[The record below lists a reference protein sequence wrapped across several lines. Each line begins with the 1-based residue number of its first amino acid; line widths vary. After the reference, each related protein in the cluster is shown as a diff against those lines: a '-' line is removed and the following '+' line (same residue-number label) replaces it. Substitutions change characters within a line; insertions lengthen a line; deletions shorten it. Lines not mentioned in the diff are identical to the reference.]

1 MSTGSI
7 DSVWDEQS
15 SWDWSCWLPPTSF
28 ARSRSRRHSRRQ
40 ACWRSSS
47 QSELSSASASKW
59 NSTVDGPGARRQT
72 QPHLPLGIRRRNSPK
87 PHVRERHLPSA
98 HLVGKTPAMA
108 RHAPNGYWLI
118 DAVTNERLERH
129 CTRQAAVDNWRLR
142 FAGRPIKIVRHY
154 DSGDEVLVVEGT
166 WHQSTTS

>member
-1 MSTGSI
+1 
-7 DSVWDEQS
+7 
-15 SWDWSCWLPPTSF
+15 
-28 ARSRSRRHSRRQ
+28 
-40 ACWRSSS
+40 
-47 QSELSSASASKW
+47 
-59 NSTVDGPGARRQT
+59 
-72 QPHLPLGIRRRNSPK
+72 
-87 PHVRERHLPSA
+87 
-98 HLVGKTPAMA
+98 MA